1 MPLVAAAAVIAFMRL
16 AQFGK
21 EIQRTWRKRDR
32 IGAIEIV
39 QFALRSHRAIYA
51 MCRHSARNQNRHR
64 FSSWSVPKL

>member
-32 IGAIEIV
+32 IGEH
-39 QFALRSHRAIYA
+39 RS
-51 MCRHSARNQNRHR
+51 
-64 FSSWSVPKL
+64 V